1 MYTTR
6 KLEDWVSNALY
17 RWRTK
22 MRKRPPA
29 SWASHAAGVRTLCAI
44 DESGLV
50 AHPDTQCSSDRALA
64 TDDQGA
70 AEGATQGPRAA
81 QGPKEHGAGEGRR
94 VSRFQADPKC

>member
-1 MYTTR
+1 MYTRR

-17 RWRTK
+17 RWHTK

-29 SWASHAAGVRTLCAI
+29 SWASRAAGVRTLCAI

-64 TDDQGA
+64 TDDQAAAAKKAA
-70 AEGATQGPRAA
+70 AEGAA
-81 QGPKEHGAGEGRR
+81 QGPTEHGAGEGRR
-94 VSRFQADPKC
+94 VSRFQVDLKC